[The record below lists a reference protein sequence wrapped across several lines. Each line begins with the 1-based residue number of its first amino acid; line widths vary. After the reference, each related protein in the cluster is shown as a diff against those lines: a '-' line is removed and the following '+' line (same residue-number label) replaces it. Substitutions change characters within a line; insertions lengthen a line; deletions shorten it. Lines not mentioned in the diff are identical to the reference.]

1 MGMGRGIGE
10 ERVAFRIE
18 GGRGKR
24 VATRRGEKM
33 GRFRVIY
40 IWEKFLSAKG
50 RKLFLHQ
57 TVILTIQF

>member
-1 MGMGRGIGE
+1 MGQGIGE
-10 ERVAFRIE
+10 ERVALRIE

-33 GRFRVIY
+33 GRFQVIY

-50 RKLFLHQ
+50 RKPFLHQ
-57 TVILTIQF
+57 TIILAVQF